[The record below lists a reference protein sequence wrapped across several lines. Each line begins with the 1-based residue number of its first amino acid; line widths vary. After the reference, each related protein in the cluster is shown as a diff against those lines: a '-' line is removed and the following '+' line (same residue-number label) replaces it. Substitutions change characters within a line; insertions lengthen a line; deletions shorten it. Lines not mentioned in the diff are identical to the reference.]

1 MRALNPV
8 STGNNGFMGQCTL
21 MYIDVSLQTS
31 IGTYCTRAVCQE
43 LGPL

>member
-21 MYIDVSLQTS
+21 MYIGVRLQTS
-31 IGTYCTRAVCQE
+31 IGTYCTHAICQGV
-43 LGPL
+43 GPS